1 MHRTRGTLLWL
12 DVPGLG
18 ARIAAQP
25 YSDAARSMR
34 VFRGIVLPPCD
45 AFGGRLA
52 SAVADSFQIV
62 FRKPTDAVLAAAAL
76 QDRAAQHARGSG
88 ERPDLRACVVSGE
101 MRVDR
106 NGVIGDLVDLAAR
119 VRGAAGRGDIVLS
132 GDVFAAMDKS
142 QLTAEELGD
151 ADGVPAEVRLYRLA
165 RTRGSDLPF
174 GGIGLAR
181 AGRLP
186 AIGPD
191 GLLKGIVSPVTRAMA
206 P

>member
-62 FRKPTDAVLAAAAL
+62 FK
-76 QDRAAQHARGSG
+76 HS
-88 ERPDLRACVVSGE
+88 
-101 MRVDR
+101 
-106 NGVIGDLVDLAAR
+106 
-119 VRGAAGRGDIVLS
+119 
-132 GDVFAAMDKS
+132 
-142 QLTAEELGD
+142 
-151 ADGVPAEVRLYRLA
+151 
-165 RTRGSDLPF
+165 
-174 GGIGLAR
+174 
-181 AGRLP
+181 
-186 AIGPD
+186 
-191 GLLKGIVSPVTRAMA
+191 
-206 P
+206 

>member
-25 YSDAARSMR
+25 YSDAARAMR

-62 FRKPTDAVLAAAAL
+62 FRRPTDAVLAAAAV
-76 QDRAAQHARGSG
+76 QDRAAQHATATG
-88 ERPDLRACVVSGE
+88 ERFDLRACVVSGE

-106 NGVIGDLVDLAAR
+106 DGVLGDLVDLAAR
-119 VRGAAGRGDIVLS
+119 VRGAASRGDVVVS
-132 GDVFAAMDKS
+132 GDVFAVMNKS
-142 QLTAEELGD
+142 QLSAEELGEG
-151 ADGVPAEVRLYRLA
+151 DGVPSEVRLYRL
-165 RTRGSDLPF
+165 TRSRASELPYGGVGLAKAGSLPDIGSD
-174 GGIGLAR
+174 GVVDAR
-181 AGRLP
+181 DARIVR
-186 AIGPD
+186 AI
-191 GLLKGIVSPVTRAMA
+191 
-206 P
+206 